1 MLLNF
6 PRGRMG
12 LGLLIL
18 RCTVAVV
25 ILITESLQLTTGQQ
39 TTLSLVLMGLAIL
52 IGLGLFTVGSSAIA
66 SALIAVFMFAS
77 HSELTSNSTV
87 AILCAAVTLMGGGA
101 YSIDEVLHGRRRITL
116 PKP

>member
-1 MLLNF
+1 
-6 PRGRMG
+6 MG

-25 ILITESLQLTTGQQ
+25 ILIAESLQLTTGQH
-39 TTLSLVLMGLAIL
+39 TAISVVLVGLAIL
-52 IGLGLFTVGSSAIA
+52 IGLGLFTVGSSAVVG
-66 SALIAVFMFAS
+66 ALIVAFMFVS
-77 HSELTSNSTV
+77 HSELTMKCTV

-101 YSIDEVLHGRRRITL
+101 YSIDGVLHGRRRITL